1 MSKEAVKLAMTCLDY
16 LNFDNFDVQHTK
28 DLRLVTKRMEK
39 YEFLVYCVK
48 HWDNHTRAVED
59 DKSVLQLLQ
68 NFFSPTRTNQY
79 LAWISSIVAI
89 SAVNVRS
96 ERAHGEQT
104 TELDYNALDKQLPWM
119 GDSSPLRWAA
129 VLSLPSLCQLLIK
142 RNCGVN

>member
-1 MSKEAVKLAMTCLDY
+1 MSKDAVKLAMTCLTY
-16 LNFDNFDVQHTK
+16 LNFDNFDVQYTK

-39 YEFLVYCVK
+39 YKFLGYCVK
-48 HWDNHTRAVED
+48 RWDNHTRAVED

-89 SAVNVRS
+89 SAVKVRS

-104 TELDYNALDKQLPWM
+104 TELDYNALDKQLPRM
-119 GDSSPLRWAA
+119 GDSSPLYWRCYVVTAIA
-129 VLSLPSLCQLLIK
+129 LSI
-142 RNCGVN
+142 VNQEELWR